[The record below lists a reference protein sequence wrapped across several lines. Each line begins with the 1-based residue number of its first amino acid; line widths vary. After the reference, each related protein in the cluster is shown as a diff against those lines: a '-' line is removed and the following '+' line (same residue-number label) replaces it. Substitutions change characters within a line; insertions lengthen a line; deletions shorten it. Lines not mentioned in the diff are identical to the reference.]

1 MSSLAKIGEI
11 TLELNKDIKKGDKVC
26 LNDILSFTER
36 EKRDITVS
44 EDAKKGAKIKLTI
57 ETA

>member
-1 MSSLAKIGEI
+1 MAKIGEI
-11 TLELNKDIKKGDKVC
+11 TLELSKDIKKGDKVC

-36 EKRDITVS
+36 EKRDITVA